1 MLKVIGFMGFYRVI
15 SGKNLYI
22 NPYQNPYKVSTFF
35 FAKYLQ
41 YFGFKFQVILL
52 IR

>member
-15 SGKNLYI
+15 SSKNLFLNSYE
-22 NPYQNPYKVSTFF
+22 NPYKVSTFF
-35 FAKYLQ
+35 YANYLQ
-41 YFGFKFQVILL
+41 CFGFKFQVILL